1 MEDKVYKWQES
12 NSGGVYMMEKKRMLF
27 IVFLTVLLSAALVF
41 AAGGKTFKTKL
52 TGADQVPPVMS
63 KASGMAYFKL
73 SPDGKEITYKLHVKN
88 IMNVTLAHIHDG
100 SMGKNGPPV
109 VNLFTGPEKKGKFS
123 GVLAKGTI
131 TDKDLVGPMQGKS
144 LEDLVKM
151 IEAGGTYVN
160 VHTAENPGGE
170 IRGQLK

>member
-1 MEDKVYKWQES
+1 
-12 NSGGVYMMEKKRMLF
+12 MMTKKRMLF
-27 IVFLTVLLSAALVF
+27 IVFLTFLLSAALVF

-52 TGADQVPPVMS
+52 TGSEGVPPVTT

-100 SMGKNGPPV
+100 SMGKSGPPV

-123 GVLAKGTI
+123 GMLAKGTF
-131 TDKDLVGPMQGKS
+131 TDKDLFGPMKGKS
-144 LEDLVKM
+144 LEDLVKL
-151 IEAGGTYVN
+151 IESGDAYVN
-160 VHTAENPGGE
+160 VHTEQNPGGE